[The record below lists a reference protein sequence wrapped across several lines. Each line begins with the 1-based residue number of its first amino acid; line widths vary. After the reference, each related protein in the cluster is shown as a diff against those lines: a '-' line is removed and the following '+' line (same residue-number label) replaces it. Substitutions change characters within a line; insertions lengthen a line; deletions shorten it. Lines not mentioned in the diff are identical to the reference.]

1 MSGEIVHRR
10 RKTFKQQAQPVQP
23 ATSVRQNSTGQLR
36 INLLHLFVVL
46 IATFLVYLPA
56 LKNDFTNWD
65 DQAYVLHNPLIKQLS
80 WHTVKEIFV
89 SQDLHKR
96 YWMGNYH
103 PLTMLSLNLTYQYAH
118 TPDGKPIAWLFI
130 LTNILLHLL
139 NTFLV
144 YVFVLKLSKSETL
157 AFVVALLFGVH
168 TLHVESVAWIAERKD
183 VLYTL
188 FFLWSLI
195 EYLNFV
201 DTRKW
206 LHYVWSFVL
215 FVLSLLSK
223 GQAVSLAV
231 TIVLIDIFRQRKWLS
246 FRVLLEKVP
255 YFVLSLIFGLIAIQ
269 AQKYS
274 LAIVDS
280 GVYPLY
286 KRIGIAGY
294 GLMMYMLKLILPIHL
309 SALYPYPD
317 IIHKSIPAYYYLAAV
332 FDLLTLSL
340 FFIWLK
346 KRQYLAAFGYAFFL
360 ANIFLLLQ
368 LIPVGSAIYADRYSY
383 IPSIGWFILVGYY
396 LGKIRLKPLYYT
408 IIGLYSVILGFLTIE
423 RVQVWRNS
431 LSLWQDTV
439 KKSPKAVVAWN
450 NLGSEISTQAVEL
463 KSQGKL
469 GESKTL
475 FLESIDKFTHAIK
488 GKPDYAN
495 AFYNRAV
502 ARYNLFLITH
512 DSSYIYKALDD
523 INKAIAI
530 KIDFKDAFLQRG
542 LLYDLLGK
550 TENARLDYERV
561 LELDPKNARAYT
573 NLGTYYGQQGNYSK
587 AIDYFK
593 KALFY
598 APNLYASY
606 ANIGLVYL
614 NKNQPDSA
622 LYYFNKAK
630 SLSPDATTYYNLAIT
645 YHRLKQLDSAIIAIN
660 KAVQLSPNDPI
671 ILYTLAS
678 FLVEK
683 NDLKSACNYFRL
695 SAQKNYDLAQKAINF
710 YCKQ

>member
-1 MSGEIVHRR
+1 MADQIVHRR
-10 RKTFKQQAQPVQP
+10 RRTIKQQTISSPPKQTIRSNSQPV
-23 ATSVRQNSTGQLR
+23 R
-36 INLLHLFVVL
+36 INFLHLLVILSITFVVY
-46 IATFLVYLPA
+46 APA
-56 LKNDFTNWD
+56 LQNDFTNWD
-65 DQAYVLHNPLIKQLS
+65 DQAYVLHNPMIKQLS
-80 WHTVKEIFV
+80 WHTVKEIFA
-89 SQDLHKR
+89 SHDLHKR

-118 TPDGKPIAWLFI
+118 QSDGKPIAYLFI
-130 LTNILLHLL
+130 LTNILIHLL
-139 NTFLV
+139 NTLLV
-144 YVFVLKLSKSETL
+144 YIFVLKLAKSEKL
-157 AFVVALLFGVH
+157 AFVVALLFGIH

-183 VLYTL
+183 VLYSL
-188 FFLWSLI
+188 FFIWSLI
-195 EYLNFV
+195 EYINFV

-206 LHYVWSFVL
+206 SHYFWSFVL
-215 FVLSLLSK
+215 FTLSLLSK

-246 FRVLLEKVP
+246 FKVLLEKVP
-255 YFVLSLIFGLIAIQ
+255 YFILSLIFGLIAIE

-274 LAIVDS
+274 MAIVDT
-280 GVYPLY
+280 GFYPLY

-294 GLMMYMLKLILPIHL
+294 GLLMYMLKLILPVHL

-317 IIHKSIPAYYYLAAV
+317 IIHKTIPAYYYFAAI
-332 FDLLTLSL
+332 FDFLTLGL

-346 KRQYLAAFGYAFFL
+346 KRQYLAAFGFAFFL
-360 ANIFLLLQ
+360 VNIFLLLQ

-383 IPSIGWFILVGYY
+383 IPSIGWFILIGYY
-396 LGKIRLKPLYYT
+396 LVKIRSKQLYY
-408 IIGLYSVILGFLTIE
+408 LSLAAYSVILGFLTFN
-423 RVQVWRNS
+423 RVQIWRNS

-450 NLGSEISTQAVEL
+450 NLGSELSNQAAEL

-469 GESKTL
+469 NESKTL
-475 FLESIDKFTHAIK
+475 FLASIDKFSHAIQ

-502 ARYNLFLITH
+502 AEYNLFLITQ
-512 DSSYIYKALDD
+512 DSSYIYKALND
-523 INKAIAI
+523 INNAIAI

-550 TENARLDYERV
+550 PENARFDYQRV
-561 LELDPKNARAYT
+561 LELDPKNARAYI
-573 NLGTYYGQQGNYSK
+573 NLGTYYGQKGDYDK
-587 AIDYFK
+587 AIQYFK
-593 KALFY
+593 KALKF

-606 ANIGLVYL
+606 SNIGLVYL
-614 NKNQPDSA
+614 NKNQLDSA

-630 SLSPDATTYYNLAIT
+630 KLSPDATTYYNLAIT
-645 YHRLKQLDSAIIAIN
+645 YHRLKQLDRAITSIK
-660 KAVQLSPNDPI
+660 KAVELSPNDPV

-678 FLVEK
+678 FLIEK
-683 NDLKSACNYFRL
+683 NQVKTACKYFKL
-695 SAQKNYDLAQKAINF
+695 SAQKHYPLAQKALKF